1 MPLQSH
7 QAFASYFPVQLTA
20 ASLLDRVDMER
31 LEVSNRLEAD
41 QHRRA
46 GLGQFMT
53 PASVAAFMASMLD
66 LSSCPRELRI
76 LDAGSGTGML
86 TAAVV
91 AELSARPPHR
101 RPDAINVVAWEIDSN
116 FQLVLERTFGYCQEV
131 CGRSGIDFTSDVQ
144 IGDFISQAAELVG
157 GGGLFRRV
165 ENRSFDVAILNP
177 PYRKLNGDSTERAC
191 LDRLGMGT
199 SNLYSAFVWL
209 ALDLLRD
216 GGEIVAITPRSF
228 MNGTYFR
235 SYREALIQRIAFR
248 HVHVYEARDV
258 AFSAEGVLQE
268 NVVFHGVRGAVQ
280 GAVRVTT
287 SYGPSDDGLTERVV
301 DSSEMIL
308 PDDAN
313 SVMRLVADENG
324 ARVAR
329 GMLRL
334 SLRISDLEVSVS
346 TGRVVGFRAKDRLHD
361 YFATGDAPMVLPR
374 HCRSGFVTWPSLL
387 RGVPNGLSISG
398 SSDELVLP
406 SGWYVLVNR
415 FSAKEDRRRV
425 VASLFDP
432 NRLDTDY
439 VAFDNKLNVFH
450 RRNEGLPEDLAKGLA
465 MFLNSSVVDAYF
477 RQFSGHTQVN
487 AGDLRA
493 LKFPDFEALVRL
505 GGNVCD
511 LMPSTD
517 EIDQIL
523 SWEVPEMTDGVE
535 ATAATKRMDEALAML
550 KSIGVPRGQENERSA
565 LTVLALL
572 DLGPEDAWSSS
583 NNPLRGVNEMM
594 IWMQSSYGKSYAANT
609 RETIRRFTLHQFIA
623 MGLVDHNPD
632 NPARTVNSPNNVYQ
646 VRQSFV
652 DLVRTYGSDTW
663 EAQLERFLEEL
674 EGINQLREAERPM
687 ETIPVTLPDG
697 TELSLTP
704 GGQNDLVKEVIE
716 EFASRFVPGGR
727 VLCVGDAGASG
738 RYFDS
743 EYLAELGVVLA
754 EPGRMPD
761 VVIHHVERDWLVIVE
776 AVTSHGPV
784 NPLRRGQLRN
794 LFADCR
800 CGIVYVTAFLDRGA
814 MRQYLSE
821 IAWETEVWVADAPT
835 HLIHFDGEK
844 FLGPYEQ
851 TCE

>member
-1 MPLQSH
+1 
-7 QAFASYFPVQLTA
+7 
-20 ASLLDRVDMER
+20 
-31 LEVSNRLEAD
+31 
-41 QHRRA
+41 
-46 GLGQFMT
+46 
-53 PASVAAFMASMLD
+53 
-66 LSSCPRELRI
+66 
-76 LDAGSGTGML
+76 
-86 TAAVV
+86 
-91 AELSARPPHR
+91 
-101 RPDAINVVAWEIDSN
+101 
-116 FQLVLERTFGYCQEV
+116 
-131 CGRSGIDFTSDVQ
+131 
-144 IGDFISQAAELVG
+144 
-157 GGGLFRRV
+157 
-165 ENRSFDVAILNP
+165 
-177 PYRKLNGDSTERAC
+177 
-191 LDRLGMGT
+191 
-199 SNLYSAFVWL
+199 
-209 ALDLLRD
+209 
-216 GGEIVAITPRSF
+216 
-228 MNGTYFR
+228 
-235 SYREALIQRIAFR
+235 
-248 HVHVYEARDV
+248 
-258 AFSAEGVLQE
+258 
-268 NVVFHGVRGAVQ
+268 
-280 GAVRVTT
+280 
-287 SYGPSDDGLTERVV
+287 
-301 DSSEMIL
+301 
-308 PDDAN
+308 
-313 SVMRLVADENG
+313 
-324 ARVAR
+324 
-329 GMLRL
+329 
-334 SLRISDLEVSVS
+334 
-346 TGRVVGFRAKDRLHD
+346 
-361 YFATGDAPMVLPR
+361 MVLPR

-697 TELSLTP
+697 TELFLTP

>member
-7 QAFASYFPVQLTA
+7 QAFAGYFPVQLTA

-41 QHRRA
+41 HHRRA

-101 RPDAINVVAWEIDSN
+101 RPDAINVVAWEIDSK
-116 FQLVLERTFGYCQEV
+116 FQLLLERTFGYCQEV
-131 CGRSGIDFTSDVQ
+131 CGRSGIEFTSDVQ
-144 IGDFISQAAELVG
+144 VGDFISQAAELVG
-157 GGGLFRRV
+157 CGGLFRRV
-165 ENRSFDVAILNP
+165 ENRPFDVAILNP
-177 PYRKLNGDSTERAC
+177 PYRKLNGDSPERAC

-209 ALDLLRD
+209 ALELLQD

-235 SYREALIQRIAFR
+235 SFREALIQRIAFR
-248 HVHVYEARDV
+248 RVHVYESRNV

-280 GAVRVTT
+280 DAVRITT
-287 SYGPSDDGLTERVV
+287 SYGPFDEGLTERVV
-301 DSSEMIL
+301 DPSEMIL
-308 PDDAN
+308 PDDGN

-329 GMLRL
+329 GMLGL
-334 SLRISDLEVSVS
+334 SCGISDFGVSVS

-361 YFATGDAPMVLPR
+361 GIEPGDAPMVLPR
-374 HCRSGFVTWPSLL
+374 HCRSGFVTWPNVS

-398 SSDELVLP
+398 PSDGLVLP

-432 NRLDTDY
+432 NRLETDY

-450 RRNEGLPEDLAKGLA
+450 CRNEGLAEDLAKGLA

-493 LKFPDFEALVRL
+493 LKFPDFDALARL
-505 GGNVCD
+505 GGNVGD

-523 SWEVPEMTDGVE
+523 SGEIPEMTDGVE
-535 ATAATKRMDEALAML
+535 ATAAAKRIDEALAILM
-550 KSIGVPRGQENERSA
+550 SIGVPRGQENERSA
-565 LTVLALL
+565 LTLLALL
-572 DLGPEDAWSSS
+572 NLGPGDPWSASQ
-583 NNPLRGVNEMM
+583 NPLRGVNEMM
-594 IWMQSSYGKSYAANT
+594 GSMRSSYGKSYAANT
-609 RETIRRFTLHQFIA
+609 RESVRRYTLHQFIA
-623 MGLVDHNPD
+623 MGLVDRNSD
-632 NPARTVNSPNNVYQ
+632 DLGRSVNSPNNVYQ
-646 VRQSFV
+646 VRQSLL
-652 DLVRTYGSDTW
+652 DLVRAHGS
-663 EAQLERFLEEL
+663 EAWQTQLGAFLEEL
-674 EGINQLREAERPM
+674 EEHNRLREDERPM
-687 ETIPVTLPDG
+687 EMIPVTMPDG
-697 TELSLTP
+697 TELNLTA

-716 EFASRFVPGGR
+716 EFAERFTPGGH
-727 VLCVGDAGASG
+727 VIYVGDAGVSG
-738 RYFDS
+738 RRFDE
-743 EYLAELGVVLA
+743 EYLAGLGVVLD
-754 EPGRMPD
+754 ELGPMPD
-761 VVIHHVERDWLVIVE
+761 VVIHHIEKDWLVIVE

-784 NPLRRGQLRN
+784 SPLRRGQLRD
-794 LFADCR
+794 LFKDCR
-800 CGIVYVTAFLDRGA
+800 CGLVYVTAFLDRVA
-814 MRQYLSE
+814 MRRYLSD

-844 FLGPYEQ
+844 FLGPYEGLVQ
-851 TCE
+851 

>member
-7 QAFASYFPVQLTA
+7 YSFAGDVSVQLTA
-20 ASLLDRVDMER
+20 ASLLER
-31 LEVSNRLEAD
+31 LDLERWEVSNRLDVD

-46 GLGQFMT
+46 ELGQFMT
-53 PASVAAFMASMLD
+53 PASVAAFMASMLEIPAYSRT
-66 LSSCPRELRI
+66 LQI
-76 LDAGSGTGML
+76 LDAGCGTGML

-91 AELSARPPHR
+91 AELSARPSYR
-101 RPDAINVVAWEIDSN
+101 RPAAINVVAWELDITLDP
-116 FQLVLERTFGYCQEV
+116 LLERTFAYCRHVSEQ
-131 CGRSGIDFTSDVQ
+131 SGMEFTSDVRF
-144 IGDFISQAAELVG
+144 GDFICEAADLVG
-157 GGGLFRRV
+157 NNALFGCV
-165 ENRSFDVAILNP
+165 ENPLFDVAILNP
-177 PYRKLNGDSTERAC
+177 PYRKLNGDSPERAR
-191 LDRLGMGT
+191 LDGLGMGT
-199 SNLYSAFVWL
+199 SNVYSAFVWL
-209 ALDLLRD
+209 ALELLRSS
-216 GGEIVAITPRSF
+216 GEIVAITPRSF

-235 SYREALIQRIAFR
+235 SFREALIHRMAFKR
-248 HVHVYEARDV
+248 VHVYDARNV
-258 AFSAEGVLQE
+258 AFATDGVLQE
-268 NVVFHGVRGAVQ
+268 NVVFHGVRSAVQ

-287 SYGPSDDGLTERVV
+287 SYGPSDDGSTERVV
-301 DSSEMIL
+301 DASEMIL
-308 PDDAN
+308 PDDVN
-313 SVMRLVADENG
+313 SVIRLVADENG

-329 GMLRL
+329 GMLGLPRRL
-334 SLRISDLEVSVS
+334 SDLEVSVS
-346 TGRVVGFRAKDRLHD
+346 TGRVVGFRARDRLHVD
-361 YFATGDAPMVLPR
+361 FATGDASMVLPR
-374 HCRSGFVTWPSLL
+374 HCRSGFVTWPSSL
-387 RGVPNGLSISG
+387 RAVPNGLSISG
-398 SSDELVLP
+398 PSDELILP

-432 NRLDTDY
+432 NRTDADY

-487 AGDLRA
+487 AGDLRS
-493 LKFPDFEALVRL
+493 LKFPDLEALVRL
-505 GGNVCD
+505 GGNVGD

-517 EIDQIL
+517 EIDQTL
-523 SWEVPEMTDGVE
+523 SREVPEMTDGVE
-535 ATAATKRMDEALAML
+535 ATAAAKRMDEALAML

-565 LTVLALL
+565 LTLLALL
-572 DLGPEDAWSSS
+572 DLGPEDAWSAS

-594 IWMQSSYGKSYAANT
+594 TWMQSSYGKTYAANT

-646 VRQSFV
+646 VRQSFL
-652 DLVRTYGSDTW
+652 DLVITYGTDRW
-663 EAQLERFLEEL
+663 EDQLREFLPELERN
-674 EGINQLREAERPM
+674 NQLREAERPM

-704 GGQNDLVKEVIE
+704 GGQNDLVKEIIE

-761 VVIHHVERDWLVIVE
+761 VVIHHIEKDWLVIVE

-784 NPLRRGQLRN
+784 NPLRRGQLRD

-851 TCE
+851 AGE